1 MLYLIPY
8 LGACVVSAVLE
19 SRPVYRDRKRAIWLL
34 SMAVPLLAAAGPFLY
49 LLQGDAWMLWL
60 PVALV
65 YIGLPIAD
73 LVVGEDRSQPPESAM
88 ADLDAD
94 PYYRWIAWMMVPLLW
109 AAFVFSA
116 WFVARHELPW
126 HGLLAVTIATGVIG
140 GFCINIGHELGHKRA
155 VFERWLA
162 KLVLAPTAYGHF
174 HVEHNRGHHRDV
186 ATPDDPASSRLGES
200 IWQFLPREMPGA
212 WRRAWRLERERMHEL
227 GRSQFSLH
235 NDIVQT
241 GLMTLAL
248 WSTLIVWL
256 GVGLLPFLLC
266 ASFWA
271 NFQLTSANYIEH
283 YGIAR
288 KRLESGR
295 YEPCRPEH
303 SWNSNH
309 IVSNWA
315 LFHLQRHSDHH
326 ANATRRYQC
335 LRHFDEA
342 PQLPTGYF
350 GMFLLSYVPPLWFR
364 VMNPRLVAMVGR
376 DPERINFQPK
386 QRLSL
391 LRAFDLPERQ
401 TGNQLPE

>member
-140 GFCINIGHELGHKRA
+140 GFFINIGHELGHKRA

-162 KLVLAPTAYGHF
+162 KL
-174 HVEHNRGHHRDV
+174 
-186 ATPDDPASSRLGES
+186 
-200 IWQFLPREMPGA
+200 
-212 WRRAWRLERERMHEL
+212 
-227 GRSQFSLH
+227 
-235 NDIVQT
+235 
-241 GLMTLAL
+241 
-248 WSTLIVWL
+248 
-256 GVGLLPFLLC
+256 
-266 ASFWA
+266 
-271 NFQLTSANYIEH
+271 
-283 YGIAR
+283 
-288 KRLESGR
+288 
-295 YEPCRPEH
+295 
-303 SWNSNH
+303 
-309 IVSNWA
+309 
-315 LFHLQRHSDHH
+315 
-326 ANATRRYQC
+326 
-335 LRHFDEA
+335 
-342 PQLPTGYF
+342 
-350 GMFLLSYVPPLWFR
+350 
-364 VMNPRLVAMVGR
+364 
-376 DPERINFQPK
+376 
-386 QRLSL
+386 
-391 LRAFDLPERQ
+391 
-401 TGNQLPE
+401 